1 MFLSRSRITDLK
13 KPEIRYFNANYF
25 KTMGNC
31 QLQTRKQ
38 FPDLPQGSV
47 APNRHDECVSS
58 CGHSSKAKGSGW
70 DQMGARPAS
79 RRPHPHTT
87 SPNPL
92 PPMAG
97 KGTEGRGETAEKTRH
112 TRVQPLNTD
121 VTVKALCALS
131 SSDIY
136 AWLPP
141 QSVQPCIHREGMH
154 TFILWPR
161 LTSVW
166 ELGYHKLI
174 WPSTHRAT

>member
-1 MFLSRSRITDLK
+1 MFLSRTDSSNRRIYAVLIGKLYLRNLRSVILMQTTLK
-13 KPEIRYFNANYF
+13 PFI
-25 KTMGNC
+25 MGNC
-31 QLQTRKQ
+31 QLQTGKQ

-97 KGTEGRGETAEKTRH
+97 KGTEGHGETAEKTRH

-121 VTVKALCALS
+121 VTVKALEDLRSLLKWYICLAAPWECAACA
-131 SSDIY
+131 Y
-136 AWLPP
+136 TRKE
-141 QSVQPCIHREGMH
+141 C
-154 TFILWPR
+154 
-161 LTSVW
+161 
-166 ELGYHKLI
+166 
-174 WPSTHRAT
+174 THLYCG